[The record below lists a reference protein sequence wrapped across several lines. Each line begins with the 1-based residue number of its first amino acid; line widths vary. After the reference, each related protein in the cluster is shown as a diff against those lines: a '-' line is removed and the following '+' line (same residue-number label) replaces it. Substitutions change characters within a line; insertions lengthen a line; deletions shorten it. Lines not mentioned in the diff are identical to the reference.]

1 MYFLHFSLIAA
12 LREYLSLSDSFIIV
26 KVVGCFFAY
35 DFQ

>member
-12 LREYLSLSDSFIIV
+12 LREYLSDSFIIV
-26 KVVGCFFAY
+26 KVVGCFFAF